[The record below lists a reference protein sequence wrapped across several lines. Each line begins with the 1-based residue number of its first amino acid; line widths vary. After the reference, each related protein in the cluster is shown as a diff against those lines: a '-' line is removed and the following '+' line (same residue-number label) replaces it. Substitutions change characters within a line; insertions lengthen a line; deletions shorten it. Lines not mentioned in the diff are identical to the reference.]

1 MEPNY
6 SDDRFLARWLN
17 GDLTPAELELFE
29 QHPDYPVLKRI
40 TEKMDGYESPDF
52 PVGKSWEKFQEKLPD
67 ISTAEGQIKP
77 LRTRRSWIYAAAAS
91 LLLLIGLWFLW
102 KGGNSS
108 PTTYYTEVGQQKEL
122 TLPSGSVAFLNAK
135 SSLSFS
141 THNWEKERRITL
153 EGEAYFEVEAG
164 APFRVETE
172 KGVIEVLGTHF
183 SVNSRANWLEVQCF
197 EGRVRVRPIQ
207 GPEHVLPAGQSI
219 QVDANYGSKERE
231 VEINASPTWLQGIS
245 QFSATPLWAVLGALE
260 RQFGIEIDASQI
272 DTERLYTGSFVH
284 DDVET
289 ALKMVLD
296 PFGYAFDRQGQ
307 RVLLQVDN

>member
-17 GDLTPAELELFE
+17 GELSPAEQEAFE
-29 QHPDYPVLKRI
+29 QHPDYPVLKRV

-77 LRTRRSWIYAAAAS
+77 LRTRRNWIYAAAAS

-122 TLPSGSVAFLNAK
+122 TLPGGSVAFLNAK

-141 THNWEKERRITL
+141 TRNWGEERRITL

-164 APFRVETE
+164 APFQVETE
-172 KGVIEVLGTHF
+172 KGVVEVLGTHF

-207 GPEHVLPAGQSI
+207 GPEHVLLAGQSM
-219 QVDANYGSKERE
+219 QVDANYGAKEGA
-231 VEINASPTWLQGIS
+231 VEIDASPGWLRGVS
-245 QFSATPLWAVLGALE
+245 EFTATPLPLVLSAMT
-260 RQFGIEIDASQI
+260 RQFGIEIDADQI
-272 DTERLYTGSFVH
+272 DQNRLYTGSFVH
-284 DDVET
+284 DDLET

-296 PFGYAFDRQGQ
+296 PFGYTFERLGQ
-307 RVLLQVDN
+307 QVILRTPN